1 MALSFLKKYCEVIL
15 KRNIFLLVFFL
26 SGCCLFS
33 NNQVSFV
40 YNTLPVAVVG
50 MNYHV
55 KVNTRG
61 LPVSMMSVENGHAI
75 HGLKIIPSPTT
86 NVSRWYVDI
95 SGIPE
100 REGEYSFWVYG
111 STVGTQCPGR
121 DFKKKFT
128 LIVVNSK
135 QDK

>member
-1 MALSFLKKYCEVIL
+1 M
-15 KRNIFLLVFFL
+15 NIFLLVFFL

-61 LPVSMMSVENGHAI
+61 LPVSIMSVENGHAI

-100 REGEYSFWVYG
+100 REGNILSGYMGVQSGLSVLDVILRKNLLL
-111 STVGTQCPGR
+111 S
-121 DFKKKFT
+121 
-128 LIVVNSK
+128 
-135 QDK
+135 